1 MGLKFNISP
10 KQFLERVSD
19 ADGVSSVDSG
29 VKNAA
34 KQPDRTS
41 GKKKLDE
48 KITELEK
55 LINNAYKKGEEYKK
69 TYTFDKMASDTRTDE
84 DLKAQAEQG
93 LNEKYDLKTQALIEE
108 NAQKEKSL
116 RDKKDEIAETTE
128 KLNAATEKRYEA
140 AKENAN
146 NDAIK
151 RGIARSSII
160 SELLK
165 EYDKEKLKTTENRY
179 SDAQKRISEI
189 DDEIDGL
196 SRDLNASLKKFDMEK
211 AIEINDRLEELKA
224 EREKKNKEAIEFN
237 NRVKQDMLKYA
248 EKLKEAAGE
257 NEYEKQADEYK
268 TKIAFALTDY
278 YAGLGKSEAL
288 KDFEKSGYEKLLTP
302 AGSKMV
308 KNYIKTL
315 P

>member
-1 MGLKFNISP
+1 MVKFNISP

-19 ADGVSSVDSG
+19 VEVGGSVDSEE
-29 VKNAA
+29 KNASKRQFDKTA
-34 KQPDRTS
+34 E
-41 GKKKLDE
+41 KKKLDE

-55 LINNAYKKGEEYKK
+55 LISDAQKEGEERKK
-69 TYTFDKMASDTRTDE
+69 TYTFDEMAFDTRTDD
-84 DLKAQAEQG
+84 DLKAQAKQG

-165 EYDKEKLKTTENRY
+165 EYDKEKLETTENRY

-196 SRDLNASLKKFDMEK
+196 SRDLNSSLKKFDMEK
-211 AIEINDRLEELKA
+211 AIEINDRLEELKS
-224 EREKKNKEAIEFN
+224 EREKKNAEAIEFN

-257 NEYEKQADEYK
+257 NEYEKQADDYR
-268 TKIAFALTDY
+268 TKIAFALTEY
-278 YAGLGKSEAL
+278 YAGLSKAEATE
-288 KDFEKSGYEKLLTP
+288 DFEKSGYEKLLTP
-302 AGSKMV
+302 TGAKMV

-315 P
+315 